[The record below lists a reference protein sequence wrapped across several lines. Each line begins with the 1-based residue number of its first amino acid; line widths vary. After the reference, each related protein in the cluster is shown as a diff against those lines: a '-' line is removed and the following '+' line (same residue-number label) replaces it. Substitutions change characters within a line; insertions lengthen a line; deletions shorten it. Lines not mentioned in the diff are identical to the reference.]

1 LLQKLFSKL
10 QIDTYI
16 SLMNKFYTVLL
27 VIIFSGLA
35 GYSLAQLT
43 PQEAAI
49 QMQKGINLGNTLE
62 PPLEGGWNNPAAQ
75 EYYFDM
81 YRYAGFNCVRIPVRW
96 DQHTQASYPYKID
109 EAWLDRVEQVADWGL
124 SRGLFIIINAHH
136 EEWIKKNYTNAVYR
150 ERFDSIWSQIAT
162 RFKDKSEKLVFEV
175 INEPNGLTKAQND
188 DLHQRIIS
196 IIRKTNPTRIIVIQ
210 GHNWGGSDELI
221 AAAIPADNYLIGSFH
236 SYDPYTFGLL
246 GEGTWGSASDINI
259 LNNKFLAVKNWSDK
273 VHIPVLLGEFGSVGT
288 ADYNSRMK
296 HYKTYVELAQKY
308 GFIYC
313 AWDDGGDFRIIKRSE
328 KKWDETKDILLHTS
342 SGSPKNP
349 ALKIV
354 QDTMIRLNWTNAL
367 AGADTLFIERRT
379 PGTEYKR
386 IAILKGDTSSF
397 TDLHPFSNLYNHY
410 RIIARYP
417 DKDLYSHPVRI
428 FLPPYVPLVREP
440 YLGEPGNIPGVIEA
454 ENFDSGGEGFTY
466 HDYDPANI
474 TGVYRPG
481 EGVDI
486 YNRNGTGYHIGNT
499 MPGEWYEYTV
509 SVANEGAYNAD
520 FILASLQGGGTFKV
534 KIGEVESDTL
544 KALNTNSAL
553 NTKAVSTVM
562 NLAAGVQIMRFT
574 VLSQPAFNIDQ
585 FIFSPV
591 ALPSNVK
598 SIEEMTLTVFR
609 DQNREIN
616 YSLNG
621 DYSIQW
627 IHLYSMS
634 GLLVYAVSNPGRT
647 GTISTQEIPEGIYL
661 FEAFTDKGRI
671 STKIPLSR

>member
-1 LLQKLFSKL
+1 MKEF
-10 QIDTYI
+10 YI
-16 SLMNKFYTVLL
+16 VLL
-27 VIIFSGLA
+27 VTLFSGVTS
-35 GYSLAQLT
+35 YSTAQLT

-62 PPLEGGWNNPAAQ
+62 PPLEGGWNNPAAR

-81 YRYAGFNCVRIPVRW
+81 YKEAGFSCVRVPVRW
-96 DQHTQASYPYKID
+96 DQHTQVSYPYKID
-109 EAWLDRVEQVADWGL
+109 EAWLQRVEQVVDWGL

-136 EEWIKKNYTNAVYR
+136 EEWIKTNYTNAAYR
-150 ERFDSIWSQIAT
+150 ERFDSIWSQIST

-175 INEPNGLTKAQND
+175 INEPYGLTKIQND

-196 IIRKTNPTRIIVIQ
+196 IIRKTNPTRIIVFQ
-210 GHNWGGSDELI
+210 GHNWGGSDELV

-236 SYDPYTFGLL
+236 TYDPYTFGLL
-246 GEGTWGSASDINI
+246 GEGTWGSASDISV
-259 LNNKFLAVKNWSDK
+259 LDNKFLKVKNWSDN
-273 VHIPVLLGEFGSVGT
+273 VNIPVLLGEFGSIGT

-313 AWDDGGDFRIIKRSE
+313 AWDDGGDFRILKRSDRR
-328 KKWDETKDILLHTS
+328 WDEVKDILLNS
-342 SGSPKNP
+342 SASSPKNP
-349 ALKIV
+349 VLKII
-354 QDTMIRLNWTNAL
+354 QDTIIQLNWTNIL
-367 AGADTLFIERRT
+367 SGADTLFIERRT

-386 IAILKGDTSSF
+386 IAMLKGDTTSF

-417 DKDLYSHPVRI
+417 DKDLYSQPVRI
-428 FLPPYVPLVREP
+428 FMPLNVPLVRDP
-440 YLGEPGNIPGVIEA
+440 YLGEPGSIPGIIEA

-466 HDYDPANI
+466 HDADPANI
-474 TGVYRPG
+474 TGVYRPN

-486 YNRNGTGYHIGNT
+486 YSRNGTGYHIGNT
-499 MPGEWYEYTV
+499 LPGEWCEYTV

-544 KALNTNSAL
+544 TALNTSSAL
-553 NTKAVSTVM
+553 NTKAVSAIM
-562 NLAAGVQIMRFT
+562 NLAAGVQVMRFT
-574 VLSQPAFNIDQ
+574 VLTLPAFNIDQ

-591 ALPSNVK
+591 AVPTNINSTEK
-598 SIEEMTLTVFR
+598 IPFTVFQ
-609 DQNREIN
+609 DQNREIK
-616 YSLNG
+616 YSLNS

-627 IHLYSMS
+627 INLYSMS
-634 GLLVYAVSNPGRT
+634 GSLVYAIRNPENK
-647 GTISTQEIPEGIYL
+647 GTISIKEIPEGIYL
-661 FEAFTDKGRI
+661 LQAFTEKGRF
-671 STKIPLSR
+671 SAKIPLLR